1 MNGGGDPGKAWAAM
15 FAFLYLLT
23 YLLYIG
29 KGLNS
34 PEPTVLGLSRALAFS
49 LLVWLGLMA
58 LIVIAYKAV
67 WR

>member
-1 MNGGGDPGKAWAAM
+1 MEGGGAAKAWAAM
-15 FAFLYLLT
+15 FAFLYLIT

-34 PEPTVLGLSRALAFS
+34 PEPTVLGLSRTLAFS

-58 LIVIAYKAV
+58 LIVIAYKSV